1 MEDRKD
7 FMLVTLPSMSIWVD
21 TYKNSEITMNIIPR
35 WEDGNVTYLSVTPP
49 VGEETK
55 LMACQIGDYQFADNV
70 IIEKPKRVV
79 YFLPTEPTLPDTRIN
94 CPNTKGNI
102 LQTLSSVKSMK
113 LENLKHNDIQK
124 EVERSTMTTVHWY
137 IDKYPTMS
145 GINRIIRDVLCEN
158 FKHTPVIKEIDEVY
172 KRIEE
177 IPNEYLETS
186 SIRFENNVYSYDVYS
201 YGEYILSIHQQISDT
216 RFPELK
222 GFDHCN
228 KEVRSTGQLSWIVL
242 PNCATSRPTTVP
254 VRAAA
259 TKKKEKEKMKTTPTR
274 MMTRIQKR
282 KLMRKKKKL
291 AEAMEAMQREQ
302 EQQK

>member
-49 VGEETK
+49 VGEEETK

-124 EVERSTMTTVHWY
+124 EVERSTMTTVHWS
-137 IDKYPTMS
+137 IIVDCPTE
-145 GINRIIRDVLCEN
+145 LC
-158 FKHTPVIKEIDEVY
+158 
-172 KRIEE
+172 
-177 IPNEYLETS
+177 NEPADYSPCTS
-186 SIRFENNVYSYDVYS
+186 SCDEDEGEGEDEDDADEDDDENS
-201 YGEYILSIHQQISDT
+201 E
-216 RFPELK
+216 
-222 GFDHCN
+222 
-228 KEVRSTGQLSWIVL
+228 KEADAKKEEAGGGHGGH
-242 PNCATSRPTTVP
+242 AAGAG
-254 VRAAA
+254 AAA
-259 TKKKEKEKMKTTPTR
+259 EVEVEEKEYSDDEEDSCHCICEDEDYVDEDPD
-274 MMTRIQKR
+274 IVY
-282 KLMRKKKKL
+282 
-291 AEAMEAMQREQ
+291 
-302 EQQK
+302 